1 VEIVFDAPHIWPTP
15 YTSSAKEAA
24 RSAVIDCLFS
34 INKAT
39 QRRDMIASVR
49 RGPDRSQITF
59 LLPGLFD
66 LESDPRL
73 NALALEA
80 LLRCLCTLD
89 CQYLQDHPSTAGLY
103 LSGVRYDRTFVWDTT
118 PALYNRTYGDCKTVT
133 ATRVAE
139 LRKQGFQAD
148 PVFRWKPGDDKKL
161 HFHILVWTNA
171 PVPTNQNG
179 FEDPSKVIGMTPGGL
194 WTFATNEAPKRRTSW
209 QFAGRFG

>member
-1 VEIVFDAPHIWPTP
+1 MEIVFDAPHIWPEP
-15 YTSSAKEAA
+15 YSSRAKDSA
-24 RSAVIDCLFS
+24 RDAVGECLVT
-34 INKAT
+34 ICKAT
-39 QRRDMIASVR
+39 QRRDMIPDIR

-59 LLPGLFD
+59 HLPGLFD

-89 CQYLQDHPSTAGLY
+89 CLYLQDHPSTSQLY

-139 LRKQGFQAD
+139 LRKQGYQAD

-194 WTFATNEAPKRRTSW
+194 WTFATTQTPRHNRFQQAVR
-209 QFAGRFG
+209 RFG

>member
-1 VEIVFDAPHIWPTP
+1 VEIVFDAPHIWPEP

-24 RSAVIDCLFS
+24 KNAIGECLVS
-34 INKAT
+34 ISKAT
-39 QRRDMIASVR
+39 QRRDMRPDVR
-49 RGPDRSQITF
+49 RGPDRSQVKF

-89 CQYLQDHPSTAGLY
+89 EQYLRDHPSTKDLY

-118 PALYNRTYGDCKTVT
+118 SALYSRSYGDCKTVS
-133 ATRVAE
+133 ATRIAE
-139 LRKQGFQAD
+139 LRRQGYEAE

-194 WTFATNEAPKRRTSW
+194 WTFATNEQPHHDYLGQVRR
-209 QFAGRFG
+209 RFG

>member
-1 VEIVFDAPHIWPTP
+1 MEIVFDAPHIWPVP

-24 RSAVIDCLFS
+24 RSAIIECLLS

-39 QRRDMIASVR
+39 QGKNGTCLVR
-49 RGPDRSQITF
+49 RGPDKSQITF

-89 CQYLQDHPSTAGLY
+89 EQYLNDHPETKPLY

-118 PALYNRTYGDCKTVT
+118 PALVNRTYGDCKTVT
-133 ATRVAE
+133 AMRIAE
-139 LRKQGFQAD
+139 LKKQGYEAI

-171 PVPTNQNG
+171 PVPTNENG

-194 WTFATNEAPKRRTSW
+194 WTFATTQAPRQNYLSQLTR
-209 QFAGRFG
+209 RFG